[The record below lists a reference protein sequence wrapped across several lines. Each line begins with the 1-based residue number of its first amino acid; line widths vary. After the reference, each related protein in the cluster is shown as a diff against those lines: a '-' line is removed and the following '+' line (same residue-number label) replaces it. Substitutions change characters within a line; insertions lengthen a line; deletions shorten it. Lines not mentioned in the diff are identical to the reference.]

1 MSGTVVQQWDP
12 RTGQELAHFDAKVLQ
27 PKDAPEG
34 RPRISIG
41 PYPAP
46 NKVDVVTWG
55 DPDVRIV
62 DITTGAVNET
72 VRTTEDVLAVQFDR
86 SGRYFGLMRRG
97 SIVELW
103 RRDPL
108 RRELGPLRSTAEDL
122 VTPTVTQF
130 IDRDG
135 RFLIAANNAVR
146 IYRVGE
152 RAPQDS
158 FEFGEP
164 PGSTSNRSYS
174 FMDIS
179 KDGSTVIYADPSG
192 AGGVLR
198 LDPQMWQRDLCKIIG
213 YRQFTDDERASLPAR
228 VPVQPLCAER

>member
-1 MSGTVVQQWDP
+1 MCTRGVRSPWHTTGPGADGLCPAPRRSAAVTPSILGPAAPTGDAGKWDFQYYFDGGGNVLTVSGTVVQQWDP

-108 RRELGPLRSTAEDL
+108 RRELGRCAAPPRTWSHRPSRSSSTGTA
-122 VTPTVTQF
+122 
-130 IDRDG
+130 
-135 RFLIAANNAVR
+135 
-146 IYRVGE
+146 
-152 RAPQDS
+152 
-158 FEFGEP
+158 
-164 PGSTSNRSYS
+164 
-174 FMDIS
+174 
-179 KDGSTVIYADPSG
+179 
-192 AGGVLR
+192 
-198 LDPQMWQRDLCKIIG
+198 
-213 YRQFTDDERASLPAR
+213 AS
-228 VPVQPLCAER
+228 